1 MLTTELTEDELK
13 NVIHYSFSN
22 RPIDINLWYELL
34 DKLDL
39 TDEDI
44 TTDFHDKIKNLVYE
58 LLKYDIEYFNTYGY
72 FLIVYILKNKYLNII
87 FVQIRYDNKIII

>member
-1 MLTTELTEDELK
+1 MRQSEKRKYMLTSPLTDDELK

-22 RPIDINLWYELL
+22 RPIDTKLWYELL

-72 FLIVYILKNKYLNII
+72 FFNSLYS
-87 FVQIRYDNKIII
+87 